1 MIVVRKVGHG
11 NRALFSD
18 VPGKTFR
25 EIYTNSPSP
34 SLNQSMGQYFE
45 RIDNAKAK
53 AARAANYRPVP
64 IINPSDAMEMQ
75 SKVSQGFKARGSG
88 GGIPAPLIGAAL
100 GIGVA
105 ATAHYFWRKR
115 RSKNGKQIIERVR
128 RK

>member
-1 MIVVRKVGHG
+1 MIIVRRVGHRK
-11 NRALFSD
+11 RALFSD
-18 VPGKTFR
+18 VLGKNLR

-34 SLNQSMGQYFE
+34 SLNQSMEQYFE
-45 RIDNAKAK
+45 QIDNAKAK

-115 RSKNGKQIIERVR
+115 RSKNGKQIVERVR